1 MVVDDDDDGGG
12 GVVPHGRRCSL
23 SDRGMAAMAESLQL
37 ALSLSSSIASVVGGR
52 VASWPC
58 CGVDDD
64 VFGRWPR
71 RSRVSLP
78 VCWWEHV
85 GAPGRITRTPQLELG
100 ELLCWYQHSP
110 TAYALTLTT

>member
-58 CGVDDD
+58 CGVDD
-64 VFGRWPR
+64 GW
-71 RSRVSLP
+71 RSAQRKLAKNHENIVQSSK
-78 VCWWEHV
+78 
-85 GAPGRITRTPQLELG
+85 
-100 ELLCWYQHSP
+100 Y
-110 TAYALTLTT
+110 